1 MVVGGIAHQSTII
14 QVFEFVCRILLV
26 IIVGDVQETNWF
38 VSYDDF
44 LLCDG

>member
-14 QVFEFVCRILLV
+14 QVFEFVCGILLV

-38 VSYDDF
+38 VSYDGF